1 MISIA
6 TPHIAEDWWKMLG
19 NDELIASRKMSL
31 PGELSSE
38 EHNALEAESYLR
50 NFLEQARKVAKVATK
65 HIGGEPKSAI
75 IHVSRPWK
83 RELAKAAISH
93 IAEGENVKTFAGK
106 LANLSFVNSENR
118 GEIMGFWGKRMLPQ
132 IFKWSDDE
140 KLMISGEL
148 NEERILVNASNFIC
162 EELGLISIEVE
173 AGITDIGRSS
183 TATPL
188 APSIVYS

>member
-1 MISIA
+1 
-6 TPHIAEDWWKMLG
+6 
-19 NDELIASRKMSL
+19 
-31 PGELSSE
+31 
-38 EHNALEAESYLR
+38 
-50 NFLEQARKVAKVATK
+50 
-65 HIGGEPKSAI
+65 
-75 IHVSRPWK
+75 
-83 RELAKAAISH
+83 
-93 IAEGENVKTFAGK
+93 
-106 LANLSFVNSENR
+106 
-118 GEIMGFWGKRMLPQ
+118 MGFWGKRMLPQ
-132 IFKWSDDE
+132 IFKWSDDD

>member
-19 NDELIASRKMSL
+19 NDDLIASRKMSL
-31 PGELSSE
+31 QGELSSE

-83 RELAKAAISH
+83 RELAK
-93 IAEGENVKTFAGK
+93 
-106 LANLSFVNSENR
+106 
-118 GEIMGFWGKRMLPQ
+118 WLP
-132 IFKWSDDE
+132 F
-140 KLMISGEL
+140 L
-148 NEERILVNASNFIC
+148 
-162 EELGLISIEVE
+162 
-173 AGITDIGRSS
+173 T
-183 TATPL
+183 
-188 APSIVYS
+188 